1 MGDFEFKNLYVS
13 VTRSLV
19 DQHVGPVKT
28 EASRKL
34 MPIDEY
40 VAHDLLAFHENAGL
54 SQVKLW
60 RLDVFAVAVAV
71 VLHNI
76 HLPS

>member
-1 MGDFEFKNLYVS
+1 M
-13 VTRSLV
+13 VTGV
-19 DQHVGPVKT
+19 
-28 EASRKL
+28 
-34 MPIDEY
+34 M
-40 VAHDLLAFHENAGL
+40 AFHENAGL